1 MSLSCSDSDSVFFA
15 DESAFSFSPSL
26 PGDGEVSAPSA
37 FFSSSSLRFFFSCFA
52 RSWELVVL
60 VNAIILPFGDHFGSP
75 APFGSVVN
83 ENESPPAIART
94 LNCGGS
100 GFPSFSIAR
109 KKSRY
114 FPSGDQ
120 RGEVSCS
127 PLVRRCGWSPPV
139 VEV

>member
-1 MSLSCSDSDSVFFA
+1 MSLSCSDSVSVFFA
-15 DESAFSFSPSL
+15 DESAGFSFSPSL
-26 PGDGEVSAPSA
+26 PGDGEVSAATA
-37 FFSSSSLRFFFSCFA
+37 FFNSSSLRFFFSCFA
-52 RSWELVVL
+52 RSSELVVL
-60 VNAIILPFGDHFGSP
+60 VNAIILPSGDHFGSP
-75 APFGSVVN
+75 TPFGNVVN

-127 PLVRRCGWSPPV
+127 PLVRRCGSSPPV
-139 VEV
+139 